1 MPPLFDEVQ
10 MPNDADAA
18 MEALYDKAADIA
30 EKHLEAALTEGNG
43 VEYLVAV
50 MMVEAAVNTAVE
62 LTSRDD
68 IIRLLKDLVE
78 QIESDTDD
86 ED

>member
-1 MPPLFDEVQ
+1 
-10 MPNDADAA
+10 MPNDPNAA
-18 MEALYDKAADIA
+18 MDALYDKAADIA
-30 EKHLEAALTEGNG
+30 EKHLEAAINEGSG
-43 VEYLVAV
+43 LEYLVAV
-50 MMVEAAVNTAVE
+50 MMVESAVNTAVE

-78 QIESDTDD
+78 QIEADTDD